1 MSATTATLPADPEP
15 PEQRRADMTT
25 IGVVGLA
32 HGISHFFH
40 LLAAPLFPWL
50 KAEFALSY
58 AELGLVMSVFFVV
71 SGIGQA
77 CAGFVVDRFSARP
90 VLYAGLALFVAAA
103 LVMAAS
109 TSYTMLLVGAA
120 LAGLGNC
127 VFHPVDY
134 SILNARISKERL
146 GHAYSFHG
154 ITGSL
159 GWAAAAAFMGG
170 LAALT
175 SWRMALVGAAVLAAA
190 VLAVCWWFRAFL
202 DDSALRQRAAVASAA
217 QVAGGGVA
225 DSSFGFLKLPAVW
238 FSFAF
243 FFAYAVALGGVQS
256 FAGEAARQLHD
267 MPAAWGALVL
277 TLYMVASAAGMV
289 GGGFLVR
296 NPERCEKVITA
307 GFGGAAVCALV
318 IGLTGVP
325 GWAVLLLV
333 AAMGFAAGTA
343 APARD
348 MLVKRAAP
356 PNATGRVYGV
366 VYSGLDVGMALAPT
380 LFGAM
385 MDRNMPV
392 WVWIGVAFF
401 QAVLIVNA
409 LRVGVEARVNAARGA
424 RGAQAA

>member
-1 MSATTATLPADPEP
+1 MSTSSPSIASSPT
-15 PEQRRADMTT
+15 RRDDLTT

-32 HGISHFFH
+32 HGTSHFFH

-58 AELGLVMSVFFVV
+58 AELGLIMSVFFVV

-77 CAGFVVDRFSARP
+77 CAGFVVDRFTARP
-90 VLYAGLALFVAAA
+90 VLYAGLALFVASA
-103 LVMAAS
+103 LVMAGS
-109 TSYTMLLVGAA
+109 TSYTMLLVGAG
-120 LAGLGNC
+120 LAGLGNS

-159 GWAAAAAFMGG
+159 GWAAAAAFVGG

-175 SWRMALVGAAVLAAA
+175 SWRMALVGAAGLAAA
-190 VLAVCWWFRAFL
+190 VLAVCWVFRAHL
-202 DDSALRQRAAVASAA
+202 DDAALRQRAAAAAKTAA
-217 QVAGGGVA
+217 QDGGAPSEGA
-225 DSSFGFLKLPAVW
+225 FAFMKLPAVW

-256 FAGEAARQLHD
+256 FAGEAARQLHH

-296 NPERCEKVITA
+296 NPDRCEKVITA

-318 IGLTGVP
+318 VGLTGVP
-325 GWAVLLLV
+325 GWAVLVLV

-409 LRVGVEARVNAARGA
+409 LRVGVEARVNAR
-424 RGAQAA
+424 AQAARVARA